1 VTSANNYLRFPHI
14 QQDLLTFVA
23 EDDVWLAPAQGGR
36 AWRLSADD
44 TEASRPRLSRDGLQ
58 VAWTGLRGGAN
69 EVYLAA
75 TDGGVSRRLTHW
87 GVPNTAVC
95 GFDPSGNV
103 LAVTSAGQ
111 PFSFWTWAHAIRTDP
126 AGAGPVT
133 RPLPFGLATD
143 LAVDTD
149 AVAVLTGSQGEPAW
163 RKRYRGGTA
172 GRLYLRT
179 QSGAYAVDAG
189 QGFRRVADLGGH
201 LACPMLVGG
210 RLAFICDHEG
220 TGNIYSVDLTGGDL
234 RRHTDHDGPYA
245 REASTDGRRIVY
257 NCRGELWLLD
267 GLDAPAPRPLDVSLG
282 SAVAGRSPRL
292 ISAADH
298 IGSLAC
304 DQTGQ
309 ASAVEVRGTVH
320 WLTHRDGPARALDV
334 TPGARAR
341 QPQPLGRDGLAVW
354 VTDADGP
361 DALQIGSTDGPAPDG
376 SAAAHDNAAHD
387 NAAGDAADKAAGDAS
402 DKAAGDAADNAAG
415 ARDGRAG
422 GGRTAP
428 RRLASGA
435 IGTVASLAAS
445 PDGSTIA
452 VAARDGNLRLVAA
465 DTGAV
470 TDLARSGNGEIRHLA
485 WSPDSAWLAWSQPVE
500 SSGEDQLRKIG
511 IGRISDRAVYDV
523 TDGRFADSDVVFSE
537 DGRYLAFLSK
547 RNFDPVYDAH
557 VFDLSFPYGARPYLV
572 PLAASTTSPFAPMPG
587 GRPFAEQDG
596 RDAPGQDAAK
606 KHEDGTGND
615 GDHAAKNGVPEVTVD
630 PEQMAARVVA
640 LPVPEARYA
649 QLRSVKGGL
658 AWLREPVAGNLGIG
672 GARLTDDR
680 ERPALERFDFR
691 RQTVK
696 VLQDQVDWFEA
707 SGDGTRLVV
716 KDGDSLVVVPADRS
730 PDPDNPDDKVYVD
743 TSRARFLADPVAL
756 WRHAF
761 DEAGRWMAHDYW
773 APDMAEVD
781 WPAVLAEYRPLVER
795 IASPRDF
802 ADLLWETFGELA
814 SSHAYVWR
822 HPDDAGNESAVLG
835 LLGADIERDG
845 DGSWTVARIIPG
857 ESSDPRASSP
867 LAAPGAQVLQGD
879 RLLAVDG
886 QPVGPAGPGP
896 LLVGAAGKP
905 VELTLA
911 SGPRGEQRRVVVT
924 PLRSETRLRYHDWV
938 ARKRAEVRKL
948 SGGRLGYLHIP
959 DMVSEGWAD
968 FHRDLRT
975 EMRMDG
981 LVVDVRCNRGGHTSQ
996 LVIEKLARRII
1007 GWDVPRDMEPLS
1019 YPQDAPRGPMV
1030 ALSDEQA
1037 GSDGDIVTAAIKI
1050 LKLAPVV
1057 GARTWGGVIGIDDAH
1072 ELVDGTL
1079 MTVPRYPF
1087 FFDTYGLGVENHGV
1101 DPDVEVL
1108 ISPDD
1113 WAAGH
1118 DTQLETAVEMALQAL
1133 ATTSRTQPRDLM
1145 AGRPS
1150 WRRPPLPPRP
1160 GSQ

>member
-1 VTSANNYLRFPHI
+1 VTPANNYLRFPHV
-14 QQDLLTFVA
+14 QGDLLTFVA
-23 EDDVWLAPAQGGR
+23 EDDVWLAPAEGGR

-44 TEASRPRLSRDGLQ
+44 ADASRPRLSRDGRQ

-75 TDGGVSRRLTHW
+75 TDGGVSRQLTHW
-87 GVPNTAVC
+87 GVPRTAVC
-95 GFDPSGNV
+95 GFDPDGNV

-126 AGAGPVT
+126 DGAGPVT
-133 RPLPFGLATD
+133 RPLPFGLAND
-143 LAVDTD
+143 LAVEAD
-149 AVAVLTGSQGEPAW
+149 AVAVLTGAEGEPAA

-179 QSGAYAVDAG
+179 SAGSGASAPGAAG
-189 QGFRRVADLGGH
+189 GGAGFRRVADLGGH

-210 RLAFICDHEG
+210 RLAFVSDHEG
-220 TGNIYSVDLTGGDL
+220 TANVYSVDATGGDL

-245 REASTDGRRIVY
+245 REASTDGHRIVY
-257 NCRGELWLLD
+257 NCRGELWVLHGLD
-267 GLDAPAPRPLDVSLG
+267 GPAPRQLDISLA
-282 SAVAGRSPRL
+282 SAAAGRSPRL

-304 DQTGQ
+304 DQTGR

-341 QPQPLGRDGLAVW
+341 EPQLLGRDGLAVW

-361 DALQIGSTDGPAPDG
+361 DALQIGSTDGGAGLAVGGGDGATGGGNGAAGGGNGAAGGNGALGGSNVAAGG
-376 SAAAHDNAAHD
+376 SAAP
-387 NAAGDAADKAAGDAS
+387 
-402 DKAAGDAADNAAG
+402 
-415 ARDGRAG
+415 R
-422 GGRTAP
+422 

-435 IGTVASLAAS
+435 IGTVASLAAA
-445 PDGSTIA
+445 PDGRTIA
-452 VAARDGNLRLVAA
+452 VAARDGNLRLVVA
-465 DTGAV
+465 DTGEV
-470 TDLARSGNGEIRHLA
+470 TDLAQSGNGEIKHLA

-500 SSGEDQLRKIG
+500 SSGEEQLRKIS
-511 IGRISDRAVYDV
+511 IARIADRAVYDA
-523 TDGRFADSDVVFSE
+523 TDGRFSDSDVVFAD

-557 VFDLSFPYGARPYLV
+557 FFDLSFPYGARPYLL
-572 PLAASTTSPFAPMPG
+572 PLAASTASPFAPTPG
-587 GRPFAEQDG
+587 GRPIGEPAEREKNATKNGDAAN
-596 RDAPGQDAAK
+596 RDDEHDAAK
-606 KHEDGTGND
+606 D
-615 GDHAAKNGVPEVTVD
+615 VPEVRVD
-630 PEQMAARVVA
+630 PEQMASRVVA
-640 LPVPEARYA
+640 LPVPEARYSR
-649 QLRSVKGGL
+649 LRSVKGGL

-672 GARLTDDR
+672 GARLTDDK

-691 RQTVK
+691 KQTVR
-696 VLQDQVDWFEA
+696 VLQDEVDWFEA

-716 KDGDSLVVVPADRS
+716 KDGNSLIVVPADR
-730 PDPDNPDDKVYVD
+730 PADPDNPDDRVRVD
-743 TSRARFLADPVAL
+743 TSRARFLADPVVL

-761 DEAGRWMAHDYW
+761 DEAGRWMAHDFW
-773 APDMAEVD
+773 VPDMAGVD
-781 WPAVLAEYRPLVER
+781 WAGVLAEYRPLVER

-802 ADLLWETFGELA
+802 ADVLWETFGELGT
-814 SSHAYVWR
+814 SHAYVWS
-822 HPDDAGNESAVLG
+822 PPGEQGNGRAAAVG
-835 LLGADIERDG
+835 LLGADLERDG
-845 DGSWTVARIIPG
+845 DGAWTVARIVPG

-867 LAAPGAQVLQGD
+867 LAAPGVQVREGD
-879 RLLAVDG
+879 RLLALDG

-905 VELTLA
+905 VELTVA
-911 SGPRGEQRRVVVT
+911 SAPGGEQRRVVVT
-924 PLRSETRLRYHDWV
+924 PLRSETQLRYHDWV

-948 SGGRLGYLHIP
+948 GGGRLGYLHIP

-975 EMRMDG
+975 EMSMDG
-981 LVVDVRCNRGGHTSQ
+981 LVVDVRGNRGGHTSQ

-1007 GWDVPRDMEPLS
+1007 GWNLPRGIEPVS
-1019 YPQDAPRGPMV
+1019 YPEDAPRGPMV
-1030 ALSDEQA
+1030 ALTDENA
-1037 GSDGDIVTAAIKI
+1037 GSDGDIVTVAIKI
-1050 LKLAPVV
+1050 LKLAPIV

-1072 ELVDGTL
+1072 ELVDGTR

-1087 FFDTYGLGVENHGV
+1087 FFDGFGIGVENYGV

-1113 WAAGH
+1113 WAAGR

-1133 ATTSRTQPRDLM
+1133 ASSHKTDPHELL
-1145 AGRPS
+1145 ANRPS
-1150 WRRPPLPPRP
+1150 MKRPPLPPRP
-1160 GSQ
+1160 GSH